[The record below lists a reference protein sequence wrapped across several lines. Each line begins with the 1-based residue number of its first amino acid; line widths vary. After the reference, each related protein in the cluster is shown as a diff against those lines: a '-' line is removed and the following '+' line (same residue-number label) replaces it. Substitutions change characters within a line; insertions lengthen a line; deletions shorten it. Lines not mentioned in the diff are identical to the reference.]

1 MKAIGDVKKDAIII
15 ITNEGIT
22 NVTSSSKFTRIVVK
36 DGVIQTP
43 EVIDI
48 SATGLSWGAA
58 PVNNTTVVPASND
71 VNDGNFLSYYDP
83 NIFTYL
89 NGSEYHC
96 YSVEQSFRQ

>member
-1 MKAIGDVKKDAIII
+1 MFYLFTNNAGVPMGAKMKVTGDVKKDAIII

-48 SATGLSWGAA
+48 SATGL
-58 PVNNTTVVPASND
+58 
-71 VNDGNFLSYYDP
+71 
-83 NIFTYL
+83 
-89 NGSEYHC
+89 
-96 YSVEQSFRQ
+96 